1 MNALQKLF
9 GWLAPRRDS
18 SGPLLPR
25 TAIAAPQ
32 ERTDAFENCVTGL
45 GRKSNTFVGRPQQ
58 SRHEADAVYAHSG
71 IIARAID
78 LPPQTCLA
86 KGFTISEISG
96 DDVTAL
102 ESYLTGINAYRS
114 LAQASQRARQYGGA
128 IVFMQINDGRQA
140 NEPVSVSSIN
150 SVGRLLVFDTTE
162 AQVISFGGILGGDYF
177 GEPESYRITVQ
188 SGGSFDAHASRCL
201 HFDGVPVGRSQKFRT
216 TTNRGFSPSFVDR
229 MWSSFEAYGSTN
241 QYFNKTI
248 EKLTQGVLKLTDLNT
263 SMKGGN
269 AKEIGN
275 RLRMII
281 DSMSTIGDVVIDKD
295 ESYEI
300 TSRNVTGFLD
310 AATVF
315 VDWVVADSGIPRSIL
330 MGQTSGGM
338 ADGNNDGDWK
348 SFASSCGAMQMDVFE
363 PLVKKLLRYVLAS
376 KFSPV
381 RDVPQSFTIAWPP
394 ILQMSEKERAE
405 IYSLR
410 APGRASD
417 IMAGVVSPIEAR
429 KADDVIEAYH
439 LDSQPDIE
447 PSDNDD
453 EEETV
458 AVVA

>member
-1 MNALQKLF
+1 
-9 GWLAPRRDS
+9 
-18 SGPLLPR
+18 
-25 TAIAAPQ
+25 
-32 ERTDAFENCVTGL
+32 
-45 GRKSNTFVGRPQQ
+45 VGRPQQ
-58 SRHEADAVYAHSG
+58 SRYEADAVYAHSG

-86 KGFTISEISG
+86 KGFTIGEISG
-96 DDVTAL
+96 DDVTSL
-102 ESYLTGINAYRS
+102 ESYLTGIDAYRS
-114 LAQASQRARQYGGA
+114 LARASQRARQYGGA
-128 IVFMQINDGRQA
+128 IVFMQINDGRPA

-150 SVGRLLVFDTTE
+150 SMGRLLVFDTTE
-162 AQVISFGGILGGDYF
+162 VQVISFGETIGSDYF
-177 GEPESYRITVQ
+177 GEPEFYRITVQ

-248 EKLTQGVLKLTDLNT
+248 ENLTQGVLKLTDLNT
-263 SMKGGN
+263 AMKGGN
-269 AKEIGN
+269 AKDIGN

-315 VDWVVADSGIPRSIL
+315 VDWLVADSGIPRSIL
-330 MGQTSGGM
+330 MGQTSGGLS
-338 ADGNNDGDWK
+338 DGNNGGDWD
-348 SFASSCGAMQMDVFE
+348 SFATSCGTMQMDVFE

-376 KFSPV
+376 KNSPIK
-381 RDVPQSFTIAWPP
+381 DAPQAFTISWPS
-394 ILQMSEKERAE
+394 ILQMSEKEKAE

-417 IMAGVVSPIEAR
+417 IMAGVISPIEAR
-429 KADDVIEAYH
+429 KSDDVIDAYH
-439 LDSQPDIE
+439 LDSQPEIE
-447 PSDNDD
+447 PEDED
-453 EEETV
+453 EEETI

>member
-1 MNALQKLF
+1 M
-9 GWLAPRRDS
+9 
-18 SGPLLPR
+18 
-25 TAIAAPQ
+25 
-32 ERTDAFENCVTGL
+32 
-45 GRKSNTFVGRPQQ
+45 
-58 SRHEADAVYAHSG
+58 
-71 IIARAID
+71 
-78 LPPQTCLA
+78 A
-86 KGFTISEISG
+86 KGFTINEISG

-102 ESYLTGINAYRS
+102 ESYLTGIDAYRS
-114 LAQASQRARQYGGA
+114 LARASQRARQYGGA
-128 IVFMQINDGRQA
+128 IVYMQINDGRQSID
-140 NEPVSVSSIN
+140 PVAIGN
-150 SVGRLLVFDTTE
+150 IQSVGRLMVFDSTE
-162 AQVISFGGILGGDYF
+162 VQVISFGETIDSEYF
-177 GEPESYRITVQ
+177 GEPEFYRITVQ
-188 SGGSFDAHASRCL
+188 SGGSFEAHASRCL

-216 TTNRGFSPSFVDR
+216 TMNRGFSPSFIDR

-263 SMKGGN
+263 AMKGGN
-269 AKEIGN
+269 ANDIGN

-295 ESYEI
+295 EAYET

-315 VDWVVADSGIPRSIL
+315 VDWLVADSGIPRSIL
-330 MGQTSGGM
+330 MGQTAGGM

-348 SFASSCGAMQMDVFE
+348 SLAASCGAMQMDVFE

-376 KFSPV
+376 KNSPV
-381 RDVPQSFTIAWPP
+381 DYAPQSFTISWPP
-394 ILQMSEKERAE
+394 ILQMSDKERAE

-417 IMAGVVSPIEAR
+417 IMAGVISPIEAR

-447 PSDNDD
+447 PEDED
-453 EEETV
+453 EEEIVTIV
-458 AVVA
+458 A